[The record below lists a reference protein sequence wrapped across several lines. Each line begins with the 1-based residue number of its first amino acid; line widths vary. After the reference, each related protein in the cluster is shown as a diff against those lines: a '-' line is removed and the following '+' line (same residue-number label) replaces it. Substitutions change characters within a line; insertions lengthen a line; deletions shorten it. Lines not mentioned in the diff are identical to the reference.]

1 MNRHLFASVAV
12 WTALA
17 GLAIEAR
24 ADASSDALSK
34 QAYSILMSQCY
45 RCHGSQKRGFDAS
58 LRDSMVSA
66 DGQYIVPNDLE
77 NSQIWTRVAVY
88 EDMPPKGNPEKLTAE
103 DREVLKQ
110 WILSG
115 AEFPAPETPRNV
127 LDETYILKSIDQHLG
142 SLPPQNWKH
151 QRYFSLVHLYNNPK
165 FTDYHL
171 RLYRAALS
179 KVINSLSRE
188 PEIVLPRAID
198 PQQAIFNIDLREV
211 GWTESGQWLQ
221 VLQEYPYGIQSGEPT
236 VRNLM
241 KAVLERLG
249 RFENFIPY
257 VRADWFIVEASR
269 PPLYDTLLKL
279 PDTEDKLLEEL
290 GVQFKRDFEEDRLA
304 RAAFTASGVSRHN
317 RLIDRLT
324 GRNTRYYYRSH
335 DFGKS
340 FDRAL
345 LSRFPLGPKFE
356 GNTFADFAYEQ
367 DGGEI
372 VFRLANGMQGYMI
385 VNGKGERLSEA
396 PVTVVRDLTEISG
409 SPTVVNGVSCIGCH
423 ATGIQAYQDNV
434 RQFVRLGGDEGNKVN
449 QLYRDNEQL
458 LKLQESDRRQFMEA
472 LELAVGPFLK
482 QGEDAQRSLK
492 DFPEPVREVAF
503 RYEGGVGL
511 EEAAYEL
518 GVDPGKLSSDLNSV
532 ALQNLGLGPLLA
544 KDNRI
549 PRDMW
554 DSRADRGVSL
564 FQAVS
569 RELGS
574 TPLSIP
580 KQ

>member
-1 MNRHLFASVAV
+1 MKLPSTANLAALIIFLGLFAEVHAAA
-12 WTALA
+12 TP
-17 GLAIEAR
+17 EE
-24 ADASSDALSK
+24 LSK

-45 RCHGSQKRGFDAS
+45 RCHGGEKRSFDAS
-58 LRDSMVSA
+58 VRDSMVTSE
-66 DGQYIVPNDLE
+66 GQYIVPQDLE

-88 EDMPPKGNPEKLTAE
+88 EDMPPKGSPEKLTAE
-103 DREVLKQ
+103 EREVLKQ
-110 WILSG
+110 WILQG
-115 AEFPAPETPRNV
+115 AEFPPPETPRKR

-142 SLPPQNWKH
+142 TLSPQSWKH
-151 QRYFSLVHLYNNPK
+151 QRYFSLVHVYNNPK

-188 PEIVLPRAID
+188 PDIVLPQAVD
-198 PQQAIFNIDLREV
+198 PEQTVYNIDLRQV
-211 GWTESGQWLQ
+211 GWTDSDQWLQ
-221 VLQEYPYGIQSGEPT
+221 VLQEYPYGMQPADSS
-236 VRNLM
+236 VNNLM
-241 KAVLERLG
+241 QAVLQRLG

-269 PPLYDTLLKL
+269 PPLYDALLKL
-279 PDTEDKLLEEL
+279 PDSEDKLLEEL
-290 GVQFKRDFEEDRLA
+290 GVQFKRDFEEGRLA

-317 RLIDRLT
+317 RLVDRMT

-345 LSRFPLGPKFE
+345 LSRFPLGPKFD
-356 GNTFADFAYEQ
+356 GNDFDSFAYEH

-385 VNGKGERLSEA
+385 VDGKGARIPDA
-396 PVTVVRDLTEISG
+396 PVTVVRDLAEISG
-409 SPTVVNGVSCIGCH
+409 SPTVVNGISCIGCH
-423 ATGIQAYQDNV
+423 ATGVQAYRDNV
-434 RQFVRLGGDEGNKVN
+434 RQFVRLGGNEGNKVDE
-449 QLYRDNEQL
+449 LYRDNAQL
-458 LKLQESDRRQFMEA
+458 KKLQDADREQFMQA
-472 LELAVGPFLK
+472 LELVAGPFLK
-482 QGEDAQRSLK
+482 QGEDQARAIE

-511 EEAAYEL
+511 DEAAYEL
-518 GVDPGKLSSDLNSV
+518 GVEPQRLASDLSGQT
-532 ALQNLGLGPLLA
+532 LQALGLGPLLA

-564 FQAVS
+564 FQAVG
-569 RELGS
+569 REMGA

-580 KQ
+580 KK